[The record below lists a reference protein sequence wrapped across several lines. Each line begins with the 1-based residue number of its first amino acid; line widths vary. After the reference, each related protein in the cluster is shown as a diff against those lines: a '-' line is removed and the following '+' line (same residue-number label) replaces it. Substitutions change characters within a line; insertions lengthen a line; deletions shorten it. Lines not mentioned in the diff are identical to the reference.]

1 MERLK
6 ILKLS
11 TMCHV
16 NKNMTGESGMY
27 VNKVQ
32 IAGDYVLVSNYTAR
46 GFGAPHHKRRQKLK
60 DTPKAMAD
68 YNRKMRAEKLQL
80 LIIQNFDCGYH
91 ITLDYPKDARPET
104 YEEAEKNLKKF
115 LYAMSRKVKKI
126 KPFKYIAITER
137 GKRREAL
144 HHHMIIEGDPFL
156 LRESTR
162 LWGNHIKISQ
172 MYEDGAYKELAEYF
186 TKIETKEEQIK
197 GRSKYHRSRNL
208 KEPEVKT
215 RIVAGGIP
223 SEPLVPKQYDLI
235 RDSEVSGFNE
245 HIGIRFQKYMV
256 KKKPKPPEKP
266 KKPDFGFK
274 EKQKSDQKRSARCT
288 IWESL
293 KRIFKRRD

>member
-1 MERLK
+1 MERLN

-11 TMCHV
+11 TSVMSI
-16 NKNMTGESGMY
+16 KNMTGESGMY

-32 IAGDYVLVSNYTAR
+32 IAGDYVLVSNYTHR
-46 GFGAPHHKRRQKLK
+46 GFGAPHHKRRQRLK

-68 YNRKMRAEKLQL
+68 YNRKKRAEKLQL

-104 YEEAEKNLKKF
+104 YAEAEKNLKKF

-156 LRESTR
+156 IREITR

-172 MYEDGAYKELAEYF
+172 MYEDGAYKDLAEYF
-186 TKIETKEEQIK
+186 TKIETKEEQLK

-256 KKKPKPPEKP
+256 KKRPKEKP

-274 EKQKSDQKRSARCT
+274 EKQKSDQKRSTRCT

-293 KRIFKRRD
+293 KKIFKRRD

>member
-32 IAGDYVLVSNYTAR
+32 IAGDYVLVSNYTHR
-46 GFGAPHHKRRQKLK
+46 LFGAPHHKRNRRSG
-60 DTPKAMAD
+60 DTPKAMAE
-68 YNRKMRAEKLQL
+68 YNRRKRAEKLQL
-80 LIIQNFDCGYH
+80 LMIMNFDCGYH

-115 LYAMSRKVKKI
+115 LYKMSRKVREI

-144 HHHMIIEGDPFL
+144 HHHMVIEGDPFL
-156 LRESTR
+156 LREITR

-172 MYEDGAYKELAEYF
+172 MYEEGAYKDLAEYF
-186 TKIETKEEQIK
+186 CKIETKEEQTK

-215 RIVAGGIP
+215 RIVAGGVP
-223 SEPLVPKQYDLI
+223 SDPVVPDEYDLVN
-235 RDSEVSGFNE
+235 DSEVSGFNE
-245 HIGIRFQKYMV
+245 FVGIRFQKYMIR
-256 KKKPKPPEKP
+256 KKPRPEKGVQF
-266 KKPDFGFK
+266 DGNFK
-274 EKQKSDQKRSARCT
+274 ALTKSDPNRRKRCT

-293 KRIFKRRD
+293 KKIFKRRN

>member
-1 MERLK
+1 MERLN

-11 TMCHV
+11 TSVMSI
-16 NKNMTGESGMY
+16 KNMTGESGMY

-32 IAGDYVLVSNYTAR
+32 IAGDYVLVSNYTHR
-46 GFGAPHHKRRQKLK
+46 GFGAPHHKRRQRLK

-68 YNRKMRAEKLQL
+68 YNRKKRAEKLQL

-104 YEEAEKNLKKF
+104 YAEAENNLKKF
-115 LYAMSRKVKKI
+115 LYAMSRKVKQI

-156 LRESTR
+156 IREITR

-172 MYEDGAYKELAEYF
+172 MYEDGAYKDLAEYF

-223 SEPLVPKQYDLI
+223 SKPLVPKQYDLI

-256 KKKPKPPEKP
+256 KKRPKPEKP

-293 KRIFKRRD
+293 KKIFKRRD

>member
-1 MERLK
+1 M
-6 ILKLS
+6 I
-11 TMCHV
+11 
-16 NKNMTGESGMY
+16 
-27 VNKVQ
+27 
-32 IAGDYVLVSNYTAR
+32 
-46 GFGAPHHKRRQKLK
+46 
-60 DTPKAMAD
+60 
-68 YNRKMRAEKLQL
+68 
-80 LIIQNFDCGYH
+80 
-91 ITLDYPKDARPET
+91 
-104 YEEAEKNLKKF
+104 
-115 LYAMSRKVKKI
+115 I

-156 LRESTR
+156 IREITR

-172 MYEDGAYKELAEYF
+172 MYEEGAYKDLAEYF

-256 KKKPKPPEKP
+256 KKRPKPPEKP

-293 KRIFKRRD
+293 KKIFKRRD